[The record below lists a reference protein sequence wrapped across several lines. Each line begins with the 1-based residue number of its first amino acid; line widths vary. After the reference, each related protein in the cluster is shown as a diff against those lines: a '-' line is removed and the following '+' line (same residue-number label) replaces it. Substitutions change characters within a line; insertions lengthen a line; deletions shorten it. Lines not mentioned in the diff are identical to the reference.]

1 MARERGDEKQRR
13 KREKRKRKNERG
25 ENSVNECELFYTR
38 FLLFLFLFFKT
49 NNKCCMAYH
58 MSSKLLF

>member
-25 ENSVNECELFYTR
+25 ENSVRLCLVAVKR
-38 FLLFLFLFFKT
+38 FPE
-49 NNKCCMAYH
+49 NRKC
-58 MSSKLLF
+58 